1 MLKWILVNKVVNYLN
16 EQIVGNVY
24 DKASILDAYST
35 DRSILKITPRFV
47 AVPETTA
54 DVQELLKFSYELSR
68 RNFSLPITVR
78 GSGLDK
84 TGADLGSGLIISTE
98 KLNQVQE
105 IDERSRLVRVQ
116 AGTTLGDLNQVL
128 AIYGLMVPVQLDP
141 RETIGGLIANFP
153 TDPVAKKYGSIFY
166 FVDRVEVALAN
177 GDLIQTTSYTAR
189 GLARMKK
196 QTNFEGKI
204 YRDLEKLLNEKFDLI
219 DDLSEDDPKST
230 GYQMV
235 ARVQGKAHKTFDLLP
250 VFFASQGTLGVIT
263 EVILRCEPI
272 PRPSAHVLASFMKID
287 KALEFLKKVEDLD
300 PVHMDIYDVRIFRAA
315 AEHGKNLSIIS
326 KRMKSG
332 YYVLISFDDFS
343 LATRAKLKKCMEAA
357 KPLAASVLVE
367 NEENSADFIELDSVV
382 NAYLNDGVDG
392 ERVALMDN
400 VRVPAENLPDFLSDL
415 KKLEKKFERDLP
427 IYGSYGTS
435 SYSVRPKFQLDTL
448 EDRQKVMNFLKTYS
462 DLVVKHDGEVAGSGS
477 EGRTKAIVTTP
488 KLRREE
494 KALYEA
500 VKKIFDPQ
508 NILNPEV
515 KLGID
520 LKNTVRH
527 LRTSNN
533 PGVVTE

>member
-1 MLKWILVNKVVNYLN
+1 MLKWVLVNKVVNYLN

-128 AIYGLMVPVQLDP
+128 AIYGLTVPVQLDP

-287 KALEFLKKVEDLD
+287 KALEFLKKVEGLG

-343 LATRAKLKKCMEAA
+343 LATRAKLKKCMEVA

>member
-1 MLKWILVNKVVNYLN
+1 MKYLN
-16 EQIVGNVY
+16 QRTLGNVY
-24 DKASILDAYST
+24 DKPSVLSAYSV

-68 RNFSLPITVR
+68 RNFSLPVTVR

-84 TGADLGSGLIISTE
+84 TGADLGSGLVISTE

-128 AIYGLMVPVQLDP
+128 AIYGLTVPVQLDP
-141 RETIGGLIANFP
+141 KETIGGLIANFP

-166 FVDRVEVALAN
+166 FVDRIEVALSN
-177 GDLIQTTSYTAR
+177 GDLIQTTNYTMR
-189 GLARMKK
+189 GLAKVKK
-196 QTNFEGKI
+196 QDNYEGEI
-204 YRDLEKLLNEKFDLI
+204 YRKLEKLLDEKHEVVEELA
-219 DDLSEDDPKST
+219 EQDPKST

-235 ARVQGKAHKTFDLLP
+235 TRVKSGKQHKTFDLLP

-272 PRPSAHVLASFMKID
+272 PRPSAHVLANFMKID
-287 KALEFLKKVEDLD
+287 TALAFLKKVEALA
-300 PVHMDIYDVRIFRAA
+300 PVHMDLYDLRIFKAA
-315 AEHGKNLSIIS
+315 AERGKNLSIIS
-326 KRMKSG
+326 RRMKSG

-343 LATRAKLKKCMEAA
+343 LAVRAKLKKCMEAA
-357 KPLAASVLVE
+357 EGLAASVLVE
-367 NEENSADFIELDSVV
+367 NAENTADFAELDSVI
-382 NAYLNDGVDG
+382 NTYLNNDDVG

-400 VRVPAENLPDFLSDL
+400 VRIPADNLPEFLTDL
-415 KKLEKKFERDLP
+415 KKLEKKFGRDLP
-427 IYGSYGTS
+427 IYGSYGTA
-435 SYSVRPKFQLDTL
+435 SYSVRPEFKFETL
-448 EDRQKVMNFLKTYS
+448 EDRQQVMGFLKSYS
-462 DLVVKHDGEVAGSGS
+462 DLVLKHKGEVAGSGS

-488 KLRREE
+488 KLRKEE
-494 KALYEA
+494 KALYEG

-520 LKNTVRH
+520 LKTTVRH
-527 LRTSNN
+527 LRTSYN

>member
-1 MLKWILVNKVVNYLN
+1 MNKIVKYLN
-16 EQIVGNVY
+16 QQIVGNVY
-24 DKASILDAYST
+24 DKPSVLDAYST

-84 TGADLGSGLIISTE
+84 TGADLGSGLVISTE

-128 AIYGLMVPVQLDP
+128 AIYGLTIPVQLDP

-153 TDPVAKKYGSIFY
+153 TDLVAKKYGSIFY
-166 FVDRVEVALAN
+166 FVDRIEVALAN

-189 GLARMKK
+189 GLARAKK
-196 QTNFEGKI
+196 QTNFEGGI
-204 YRDLEKLLNEKFDLI
+204 YRNLEKLLNEKFDVV
-219 DDLSEDDPKST
+219 DDLAEDGPKST

-235 ARVQGKAHKTFDLLP
+235 AHVQGKQHKTFDLLP

-272 PRPSAHVLASFMKID
+272 PRPSAHVLANFMKIEN
-287 KALEFLKKVEDLD
+287 ALAFLKKVEPLG
-300 PVHMDIYDVRIFRAA
+300 PVHMDIYDLRIFRAA

-326 KRMKSG
+326 RRMKSG
-332 YYVLISFDDFS
+332 YYVLVSFDDFS
-343 LATRAKLKKCMEAA
+343 LAVRGKLKKCIEAGEG
-357 KPLAASVLVE
+357 LAASVLME
-367 NEENSADFIELDSVV
+367 NSENSADFAELDSAI
-382 NAYLNDGVDG
+382 NAYLNDDAAG

-400 VRVPAENLPDFLSDL
+400 VRIPSDELPGFLNDL
-415 KKLEKKFERDLP
+415 KKLEKTFERDLP

-435 SYSVRPKFQLDTL
+435 SYSVRPEFQFETL
-448 EDRQKVMNFLKTYS
+448 EDRQKVMSFLKAYS
-462 DLVVKHDGEVAGSGS
+462 DLVLKHDGEIAGSGS

-520 LKNTVRH
+520 LKTTVRH